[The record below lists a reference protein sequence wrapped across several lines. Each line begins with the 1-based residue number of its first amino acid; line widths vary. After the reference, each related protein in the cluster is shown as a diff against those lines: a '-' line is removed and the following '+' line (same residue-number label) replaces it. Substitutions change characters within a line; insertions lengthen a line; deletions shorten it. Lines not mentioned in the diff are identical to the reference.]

1 MKQYTKGD
9 LLKYC
14 KGFDILIVADLGTYL
29 LYSKE
34 SSNGLCE
41 CLDFWI
47 RPKEMFYD
55 EHSSGVPRFK
65 LVESLSEDEIKYI
78 DKYAEYKKYE
88 VARHSESLEYYV
100 VDLVNEDL
108 VMKI

>member
-1 MKQYTKGD
+1 MVKIQ
-9 LLKYC
+9 
-14 KGFDILIVADLGTYL
+14 
-29 LYSKE
+29 S
-34 SSNGLCE
+34 
-41 CLDFWI
+41 FWTSAPI
-47 RPKEMFYD
+47 I
-55 EHSSGVPRFK
+55 

-100 VDLVNEDL
+100 IDLVNEDL